1 MEIWIIELGLDS
13 FIGIANV
20 LDDMGNRAVDRPDG
34 SGCHDIT
41 SFMYY
46 LRYNKNMNILAA
58 IETLSHKRKAF
69 HSEADFQFSLAWEIQ
84 ESKPECQVRLEYSP
98 SAINPAV
105 HIDICVLFKNE
116 VIPIELKYLKK
127 KLKFQENGEQFD
139 LRDNGA
145 QDISRYDFLK
155 DVQRIEHF
163 KQSLPGVKQG
173 YVILLTNDP
182 AYWTAKNNRNTID
195 NSFLIDEGKS
205 ITGKL
210 AWAEHAGPG
219 TMKGREKP
227 IEIEGCYFVQWHDF
241 SFVNSSSAGT
251 FRYLMIDV

>member
-1 MEIWIIELGLDS
+1 
-13 FIGIANV
+13 
-20 LDDMGNRAVDRPDG
+20 
-34 SGCHDIT
+34 
-41 SFMYY
+41 
-46 LRYNKNMNILAA
+46 MNILAT
-58 IETLSHKRKAF
+58 IESLNHKRKIF
-69 HSEADFQFSLAWEIQ
+69 HSEADFQFALAWEIR
-84 ESKPECQVRLEYSP
+84 ESIPDCQVRLEYSP
-98 SAINPAV
+98 ATINPAV

-116 VIPIELKYLKK
+116 IIPIELKYLKK
-127 KLKFQENGEQFD
+127 GLKFQENDEQFD

-155 DVQRIEHF
+155 DVQRIEYF

-182 AYWTAKNNRNTID
+182 AYWATSIHKNTID
-195 NSFLIDEGKS
+195 NSFRIEEGKL

-210 AWAEHAGPG
+210 AWSEYAGQG

-227 IEIEGCYFVQWHDF
+227 IEIEGCYRVQWYDF

-251 FRYLMIDV
+251 FRYLIIDV

>member
-1 MEIWIIELGLDS
+1 MYWMTWEIEPL
-13 FIGIANV
+13 IGQIDVVAI
-20 LDDMGNRAVDRPDG
+20 
-34 SGCHDIT
+34 DIT
-41 SFMYY
+41 SFINYM
-46 LRYNKNMNILAA
+46 RYNQNMNILTA
-58 IETLSHKRKAF
+58 IETLSHKRKVF
-69 HSEADFQFSLAWEIQ
+69 HSEADFQFALAWEIHEQ
-84 ESKPECQVRLEYSP
+84 NPDSQVRLEYSP
-98 SAINPAV
+98 AGITPVV
-105 HIDICVLFKNE
+105 HIDICVLLNNE

-127 KLKFQENGEQFD
+127 KLKFQENDEQFD

-163 KQSLPGVKQG
+163 RQTLPGIKQG

-182 AYWTAKNNRNTID
+182 VYWKTGNNNNNTID
-195 NSFLIDEGKS
+195 SSFRIEEGKF

-210 AWAEHAGPG
+210 AWSEHAGPG

-227 IEIEGCYFVQWHDF
+227 IEIEGCYPVQWHDF

-251 FRYLMIDV
+251 FRYLIIDV